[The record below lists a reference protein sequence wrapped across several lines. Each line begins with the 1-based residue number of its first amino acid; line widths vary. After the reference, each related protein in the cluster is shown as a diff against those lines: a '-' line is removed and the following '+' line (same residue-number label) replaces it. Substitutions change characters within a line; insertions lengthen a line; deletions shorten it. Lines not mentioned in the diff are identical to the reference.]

1 MVLNIKRKLLI
12 GASLAAT
19 VNAIAS
25 SPAFASGLTRATD
38 IQFFTN
44 DTQHQS
50 TDKPNI
56 GTWTF
61 DGTKPAEYDS
71 SGIGGVNRQKLNGIT
86 SGNINKAISAL
97 TDNSSAT
104 NVELFTNGETV
115 VDHVGFTGKLGKNV
129 IKVESV
135 TKADWVN
142 GKLANSWLTG
152 FRKNYSSLMSSIP
165 TTSGSNMLNDFDSNY
180 GAVLEHLKNNGF
192 NTSGDPNVG
201 DVTYNKAT
209 SKLQVD
215 LVGHLDMAGKYVDTR
230 KTVTDTRKTIADPRQ
245 TILDTRQ
252 TITDTRQTILDTQTT
267 ITDTRQTILDTR
279 KTITKNNKQIPNP
292 TFNQQIPN
300 PTFNQQIP
308 NPTFNKQIPNPTFNK
323 QITNSTFNQ
332 QISNPSFGK
341 NNYPNPTLGQQIT
354 NSNYLV
360 GKSSDIARNSTG
372 NPIFDAMLFNLAK
385 TAASTNT
392 KFQMSEIAKI
402 TFNGETDYAFS
413 FAATDSGAIASDRSS
428 SDTTSHTGVYSW
440 NKTVQDV
447 PEPSA
452 VVGFIFVGGMVT
464 IKRQQKIKKA

>member
-50 TDKPNI
+50 TEKPNI
-56 GTWTF
+56 STWTF

-71 SGIGGVNRQKLNGIT
+71 SGIGGVNRQKLNDIT

-115 VDHVGFTGKLGKNV
+115 VDHVGFTGKLGKNA
-129 IKVESV
+129 IRVESV
-135 TKADWVN
+135 TKADWAN

-152 FRKNYSSLMSSIP
+152 FRNNYSSLMSSIP

-180 GAVLEHLKNNGF
+180 GAVLDHLKNNGF

-201 DVTYNKAT
+201 DITYDKAT

-252 TITDTRQTILDTQTT
+252 TITDTRKTIV
-267 ITDTRQTILDTR
+267 DTRQTI
-279 KTITKNNKQIPNP
+279 IQNGKQINNPNFGKNTFPNP
-292 TFNQQIPN
+292 TYNQQITN
-300 PTFNQQIP
+300 PTYNQQITNP
-308 NPTFNKQIPNPTFNK
+308 N
-323 QITNSTFNQ
+323 
-332 QISNPSFGK
+332 FGK
-341 NNYPNPTLGQQIT
+341 NNYPNPTLGQQIP

-413 FAATDSGAIASDRSS
+413 FAAIDSGAIASDRSS
-428 SDTTSHTGVYSW
+428 SDTTSHTGIYSW

-464 IKRQQKIKKA
+464 IKRQQKIKKV